1 MTKEK
6 NQQKEATVLEHLEE
20 LRRRLIFIIIGV
32 IVALC
37 ITYPFSKNLLHIII
51 SPLLITLPKGSHII
65 FTGLTEAF
73 WMRLQIS
80 LVAAIFLSSPW
91 LFLQIWLFMKPG
103 LKIEERR
110 IAIPLIISLTI
121 FFIGG
126 ALFAYELVFPYA
138 FKFLL
143 SYGGSELTPL
153 PGIKQYISFALKL
166 IFAFGVVFEMPIVSF
181 FLSRL
186 GIIDAKIL
194 IKKADYAILS
204 IFIMAAIFT
213 PPDIFTQLLM
223 VAPLIF
229 LYGLSIVV
237 AAIFS
242 TKKRKELYE

>member
-1 MTKEK
+1 MVKKK

-20 LRRRLIFIIIGV
+20 LRRRLIFILIGI

-51 SPLLITLPKGSHII
+51 SPLLSTLPQGSQII

-73 WMRLQIS
+73 WMRIQIA

-91 LFLQIWLFMKPG
+91 LFFQIWLFVKPG
-103 LKIEERR
+103 LKVEERQ

-126 ALFAYELVFPYA
+126 AIFAYELVFPYG

-143 SYGGSELTPL
+143 SYGGGELTPL
-153 PGIKQYISFALKL
+153 PSIKQYVVFALKL
-166 IFAFGVVFEMPIVSF
+166 LFAFGVVFEMPIVSF

-204 IFIMAAIFT
+204 MFIMAAIFT

-229 LYGLSIVV
+229 LYGLSIIVAVV
-237 AAIFS
+237 FS
-242 TKKRKELYE
+242 TKKKRELYE